1 MTITFVE
8 PSTEAQPLK
17 ALLYGPPGSGKT
29 VAACSAP
36 GPILYLNAEGP
47 DALTFSRKHFGDD
60 KILEVAFTGKQTLTD
75 VYVYARDQENGVAT
89 IVIDSIGEVYRMLLE
104 EIGGERA
111 TLQNFGDVNTLIER
125 FCRSLRDLPIH
136 VVLVAHEEIA
146 DVEGEI
152 VRRPVTGGK
161 KLPEI
166 LMAMMSVVAYCGVVA
181 ETTEAPRRYVGQLV
195 QANGRRAKD
204 RSDTLGKTRD
214 LDLTEWI
221 HTMRGDEPHEEA
233 PVHMDEDGNAAPAP
247 KKSKEAVPA

>member
-1 MTITFVE
+1 MTITFVTPAE
-8 PSTEAQPLK
+8 SPPPLK
-17 ALLYGPPGSGKT
+17 ALLYGPPGTGKT

-47 DALTFSRKHFGDD
+47 DALTYSRKAFGDE
-60 KILEVAFTGKQTLTD
+60 KIREVAFTGKQSLVDTYL
-75 VYVYARDQENGVAT
+75 YAKDPENGVET
-89 IVIDSIGEVYRMLLE
+89 IVVDSIGEVYRMLLE

-181 ETTEAPRRYVGQLV
+181 DTDTTPRRYVGQLV

-204 RSDTLGKTRD
+204 RSDTLGKARD
-214 LDLTEWI
+214 LDLSEWI
-221 HTMRGDEPHEEA
+221 QTMRGEPL
-233 PVHMDEDGNAAPAP
+233 DAAAEPNDA
-247 KKSKEAVPA
+247 KELVTA

>member
-1 MTITFVE
+1 MTLQFVTS
-8 PSTEAQPLK
+8 STEAQPLK
-17 ALLYGPPGSGKT
+17 VLLYGPPGCGKT

-47 DALTFSRKHFGDD
+47 DALTFSRKLYGDE
-60 KILEVAFTGKQTLTD
+60 KIREVAFTGKQTLVD
-75 VYVYARDQENGVAT
+75 VFVYARDPKNKIAT
-89 IVIDSIGEVYRMLLE
+89 IVVDSIGEMYRMLLE

-166 LMAMMSVVAYCGVVA
+166 LMAMMSVVAYCGVVS
-181 ETTEAPRRYVGQLV
+181 ETDDTPRRYVGQLI

-204 RSDTLGKTRD
+204 RSDALGKSRD
-214 LDLTEWI
+214 LDLAEWI
-221 HTMRGDEPHEEA
+221 ATMRGL
-233 PVHMDEDGNAAPAP
+233 
-247 KKSKEAVPA
+247 EAVPDEATPEKELVPA

>member
-1 MTITFVE
+1 MTLQFVT

-17 ALLYGPPGSGKT
+17 VLLYGPPGSGKT

-47 DALTFSRKHFGDD
+47 DALTFSRKLHGTD
-60 KILEVAFTGKQTLTD
+60 KIREVAFVGKQSLVDTF
-75 VYVYARDQENGVAT
+75 VYARDPENGIAT
-89 IVIDSIGEVYRMLLE
+89 IVVDSIGEMYRMLLE

-125 FCRSLRDLPIH
+125 FCRSLRDLSIH

-166 LMAMMSVVAYCGVVA
+166 LMAMMSVVAYCGVVP
-181 ETTEAPRRYVGQLV
+181 ETDDAPRRFVGQLV

-204 RSDTLGKTRD
+204 RSDALGKARD

-221 HTMRGDEPHEEA
+221 TTMRGALLEPAVEET
-233 PVHMDEDGNAAPAP
+233 PE
-247 KKSKEAVPA
+247 KELVTA

>member
-1 MTITFVE
+1 MSPLNFVTPAE
-8 PSTEAQPLK
+8 TPPPLK

-47 DALTFSRKHFGDD
+47 DALTYSRKRYGDS
-60 KILEVAFTGKQTLTD
+60 KILEVAFEGKQTLVDTF
-75 VYVYARDQENGVAT
+75 VYARDPENNIAT
-89 IVIDSIGEVYRMLLE
+89 IVVDSIGEMYRMLLE

-181 ETTEAPRRYVGQLV
+181 EKDDTPRRFVGQLV

-204 RSDTLGKTRD
+204 RSDALGKARD

-221 HTMRGDEPHEEA
+221 TTMRGDATPPAAEQTPEP
-233 PVHMDEDGNAAPAP
+233 VGAAA
-247 KKSKEAVPA
+247 

>member
-1 MTITFVE
+1 MTIQFVE

-36 GPILYLNAEGP
+36 GPILYVNCEGP
-47 DALTFSRKHFGDD
+47 DALTFSRKMYGDD
-60 KILEVAFTGKQTLTD
+60 KIREVAFTGKQTLTD
-75 VYVYARDQENGVAT
+75 LYIYARDQENGVAT
-89 IVIDSIGEVYRMLLE
+89 FVIDSIGEMYRMLLE

-125 FCRSLRDLPIH
+125 FCRSLRDLPAH
-136 VVLVAHEEIA
+136 TVLVAHEEIA

-166 LMAMMSVVAYCGVVA
+166 LMAMMSVVAYCGVVPEKDA
-181 ETTEAPRRYVGQLV
+181 DPRRYVGQLV

-221 HTMRGDEPHEEA
+221 HTMRGDNPEADAEETPEEELVTA
-233 PVHMDEDGNAAPAP
+233 
-247 KKSKEAVPA
+247 

>member
-1 MTITFVE
+1 MTLQFVT
-8 PSTEAQPLK
+8 PSIEAAPLK
-17 ALLYGPPGSGKT
+17 ALLYGPPGTGKT

-36 GPILYLNAEGP
+36 GPILYINAEGP
-47 DALTFSRKHFGDD
+47 DALTYSRKLYGDE
-60 KILEVAFTGKQTLTD
+60 KIHEVAFKGKQTLVDTFLHLRGGEGD
-75 VYVYARDQENGVAT
+75 EQTVVL
-89 IVIDSIGEVYRMLLE
+89 DSVGEVYRILLE

-125 FCRSLRDLPIH
+125 FCRSLRDLPLH

-166 LMAMMSVVAYCGVVA
+166 LMAMMSVVAYCGVVG
-181 ETTEAPRRYVGQLV
+181 ETDSEPRRYVGQLV

-204 RSDTLGKTRD
+204 RSDTLGKARD
-214 LDLTEWI
+214 LNLTEWI
-221 HTMRGDEPHEEA
+221 NTMRGEA
-233 PVHMDEDGNAAPAP
+233 MPAAETPD
-247 KKSKEAVPA
+247 KELVTA

>member
-1 MTITFVE
+1 MTIQFVE

-36 GPILYLNAEGP
+36 GPILYLNCEGP
-47 DALTFSRKHFGDD
+47 DALTFSRRMFGDD
-60 KILEVAFTGKQTLTD
+60 KIREVAFTGKQDLVDT
-75 VYVYARDQENGVAT
+75 YIYARDAESGIAT
-89 IVIDSIGEVYRMLLE
+89 FVVDSIGEMYRILLE
-104 EIGGERA
+104 EESGQKQT
-111 TLQNFGDVNTLIER
+111 TLQNYGTVNTRIER
-125 FCRSLRDLPIH
+125 FARSLRDLPLN

-166 LMAMMSVVAYCGVVA
+166 LMAMMSVVAYCGVVP
-181 ETTEAPRRYVGQLV
+181 EKDTDPRRFVGQLV

-204 RSDTLGKTRD
+204 RSDSLGKSRD

-221 HTMRGDEPHEEA
+221 NTMRGDT
-233 PVHMDEDGNAAPAP
+233 PAEQTP
-247 KKSKEAVPA
+247 EKELVIA

>member
-1 MTITFVE
+1 MTLQFVE

-29 VAACSAP
+29 CAACSSP
-36 GPILYLNAEGP
+36 GPILYINCEGP
-47 DALTFSRKHFGDD
+47 DALTFSRKLHGDE
-60 KILEVAFTGKQTLTD
+60 KIHEVAFEGKQTLVDT
-75 VYVYARDQENGVAT
+75 YVYLRAGEGGEQTV
-89 IVIDSIGEVYRMLLE
+89 VVDSIGEMYRMLLE
-104 EIGGERA
+104 EVGGERA
-111 TLQNFGDVNTLIER
+111 TLQNYGDVNTLIER

-166 LMAMMSVVAYCGVVA
+166 LMAMMSVVSYCGVVA
-181 ETTEAPRRYVGQLV
+181 EKDGSPRRWVGQLI

-204 RSDTLGKTRD
+204 RSDTLGKSRD
-214 LDLTEWI
+214 LDLIEWI
-221 HTMRGDEPHEEA
+221 NTMRGEHTPEA
-233 PVHMDEDGNAAPAP
+233 PEFERPDP

>member
-1 MTITFVE
+1 MTLTFVT
-8 PSTEAQPLK
+8 PTTEDQPLK
-17 ALLYGPPGSGKT
+17 ALLYGPPGCGKT

-36 GPILYLNAEGP
+36 GPILYVNAEGA
-47 DALTFSRKHFGDD
+47 DALTFSRKLYGDEH
-60 KILEVAFTGKQTLTD
+60 IREVAFKGKQTLID
-75 VYVYARDQENGVAT
+75 VFVYLRAGEGGEQTV
-89 IVIDSIGEVYRMLLE
+89 VVDSIGEVYRVLIE
-104 EIGGERA
+104 EISGERA
-111 TLQNFGDVNTLIER
+111 TLQNYGDVNTIIER

-166 LMAMMSVVAYCGVVA
+166 LMAMMSAVAYCGVVP
-181 ETTEAPRRYVGQLV
+181 EKDGEPRRYMGQLI

-204 RSDTLGKTRD
+204 RSDRLGKSRD

-221 HTMRGDEPHEEA
+221 HTMRGDPDPEPAAEETPELA
-233 PVHMDEDGNAAPAP
+233 GATA
-247 KKSKEAVPA
+247 